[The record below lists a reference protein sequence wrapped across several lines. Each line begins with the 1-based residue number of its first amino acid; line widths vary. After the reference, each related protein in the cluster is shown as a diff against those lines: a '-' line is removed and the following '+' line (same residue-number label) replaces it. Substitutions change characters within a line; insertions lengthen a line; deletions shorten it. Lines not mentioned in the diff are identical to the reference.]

1 MVASAFLPVA
11 IRGRKLY
18 FLFAKE
24 ANDETAP
31 GFSDFGG
38 SVEPSEDVFEAGLR
52 EFAEETSGFLGGPED
67 LRRLIEQRGGV
78 HAFRYTADPKTDYNI
93 HIFNMEYDDH
103 LPLFF
108 NRSLAFVH
116 SNPKISRVLR
126 RTRLFEKGEMAWMS
140 VSEARRRRAEFRPF
154 YRAILD
160 QLLGSE
166 LPRIEQFVR
175 SRPRARHGSA
185 RRTSRKM

>member
-1 MVASAFLPVA
+1 
-11 IRGRKLY
+11 
-18 FLFAKE
+18 
-24 ANDETAP
+24 
-31 GFSDFGG
+31 
-38 SVEPSEDVFEAGLR
+38 
-52 EFAEETSGFLGGPED
+52 
-67 LRRLIEQRGGV
+67 
-78 HAFRYTADPKTDYNI
+78 
-93 HIFNMEYDDH
+93 
-103 LPLFF
+103 
-108 NRSLAFVH
+108 VH